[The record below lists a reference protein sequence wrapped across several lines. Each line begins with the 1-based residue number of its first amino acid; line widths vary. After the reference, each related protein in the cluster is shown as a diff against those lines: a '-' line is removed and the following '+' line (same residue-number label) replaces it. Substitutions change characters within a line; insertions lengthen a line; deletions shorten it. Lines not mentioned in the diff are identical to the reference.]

1 MRLIDADKLKEE
13 LNNEREALDALGDEG
28 WVCSN
33 AIDIVDNRP
42 TVGDCGEWCGDGMD
56 VICSICGFNPIYH
69 MDADGRVDY
78 WQFKPPFC
86 PNCGASM
93 TGGKAK

>member
-1 MRLIDADKLKEE
+1 MRLIDADKLKAE
-13 LNNEREALDALGDEG
+13 LSNEREALDAWGDEG

-33 AIDIVDNRP
+33 AIDIVDNQP
-42 TVGDCGEWCGDGMD
+42 TVSDRGVWYGEGMD
-56 VICSICGFNPIYH
+56 VMCSVCKYH
-69 MDADGRVDY
+69 PLYQMDADGGFYY

-93 TGGKAK
+93 TGG